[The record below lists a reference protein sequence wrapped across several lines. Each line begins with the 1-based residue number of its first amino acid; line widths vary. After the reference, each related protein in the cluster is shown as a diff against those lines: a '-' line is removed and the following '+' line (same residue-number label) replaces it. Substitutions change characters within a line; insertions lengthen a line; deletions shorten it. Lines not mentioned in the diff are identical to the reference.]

1 MFLAVPTAT
10 MGSGRVGCV
19 MKVTCASLQALAT
32 RNLVHRFVRIPD
44 ESRIAEQCNLSVMRT
59 LVRMIDKLRNAM
71 VDARTQRRGS
81 CEAIYGVMLMS
92 PKPIVLLTGAAG
104 KIGSRARAYL
114 RQRCQLRATDIIDL
128 GTAMDDEETVVCDL
142 ADESATR
149 RLMEGVYAVVHLA
162 GIPREA
168 PIQAIAQ
175 ANLIAAWNVYEAA
188 KEARTRR
195 VIFGSTNHVI
205 GFYASED
212 RLGTDTPARPD
223 TLYGASKVF
232 GEALARLFWDKHGI
246 ESVCLRIGSALER
259 PTAPRHLSTWVSYDD
274 LNELIWCSLTAER
287 VGYTVAY
294 GISDNDR
301 GWWDNSG
308 AKHLGYR
315 PRHRSEDY
323 AAELGLGSAVTPAQI
338 HTPEV
343 RFQGGPWA
351 ANGYMTHA
359 VPASRV

>member
-1 MFLAVPTAT
+1 MP
-10 MGSGRVGCV
+10 S
-19 MKVTCASLQALAT
+19 
-32 RNLVHRFVRIPD
+32 
-44 ESRIAEQCNLSVMRT
+44 
-59 LVRMIDKLRNAM
+59 
-71 VDARTQRRGS
+71 
-81 CEAIYGVMLMS
+81 
-92 PKPIVLLTGAAG
+92 KPIVLLTGAAG

-114 RQRCQLRATDIIDL
+114 RQRCQLRATDIVDL
-128 GTAMDDEETVVCDL
+128 GTVMDGEETVVCDL

-149 RLMEGVYAVVHLA
+149 QLMAGVSAVVHLA

-175 ANLIAAWNVYEAA
+175 ANLIVAWNVYEAA

-195 VIFGSTNHVI
+195 IVFGSTNHVT
-205 GFYASED
+205 GFYAPEEQ
-212 RLGTDTPARPD
+212 LGTDMPARPD

-294 GISDNDR
+294 GMSNNDR
-301 GWWDNSG
+301 AWWDNTG

-315 PRHRSEDY
+315 PRHRAEDF
-323 AAELGLGSAVTPAQI
+323 AAELGQGSAIPPAQI

-351 ANGYMTHA
+351 ANGYTA
-359 VPASRV
+359 LSGREPA